1 MPGEAAAGPC
11 LDAEIVAAWTE
22 GALSAKELAAAEAH
36 ASSCSRCLAILAA
49 VERTVPEVPARVP
62 SHSLPFRWLVPLA
75 AAASAVAIW
84 IAIPEQRVIPVQEE
98 AVSISE
104 PQTAR
109 ERAPSAEPAVPPAA
123 PSQTTDTFQDR
134 TAGKQDADAQKK
146 TADRADNVE
155 SPPAANRRSLD
166 ASADMAKAAPLGVPE
181 RQAVPAPPELQESV
195 ELRRE
200 TAATQMSARAFK
212 APTIVEAASPKDPR
226 VRWRV
231 VAGADV
237 ERSVDGGSTWTKTS
251 SPSSAIVG
259 VSVVD
264 ALHATVTTTDAGAFS
279 TSDGGATWAPV
290 QGNPAAPF

>member
-1 MPGEAAAGPC
+1 M
-11 LDAEIVAAWTE
+11 
-22 GALSAKELAAAEAH
+22 S
-36 ASSCSRCLAILAA
+36 
-49 VERTVPEVPARVP
+49 
-62 SHSLPFRWLVPLA
+62 
-75 AAASAVAIW
+75 
-84 IAIPEQRVIPVQEE
+84 IP
-98 AVSISE
+98 E

-109 ERAPSAEPAVPPAA
+109 ERASSAEPAVPPAA

-134 TAGKQDADAQKK
+134 TAGKQEADVQKK
-146 TADRADNVE
+146 TAERTDNVE

-166 ASADMAKAAPLGVPE
+166 ASADMAKAAPQGAPE
-181 RQAVPAPPELQESV
+181 PQAVPAPAQLQESV

-200 TAATQMSARAFK
+200 TTAPQMTARAFK
-212 APTIVEAASPKDPR
+212 STTIVEAASPKDPL

-237 ERSVDGGSTWTKTS
+237 ERSIDGGSTWTKTS